1 MRILMKIKVAEWL
14 GGGCIVF
21 IEGGRLDLFTLSA
34 RVGEEKTAR
43 EREQNSCQIRPADKI
58 SELAVIR
65 REKMYLACNELN
77 CY

>member
-1 MRILMKIKVAEWL
+1 M
-14 GGGCIVF
+14 
-21 IEGGRLDLFTLSA
+21 IEGGCWREGWGSSGWYSLSA
-34 RVGEEKTAR
+34 MRGVGEEKNSQR
-43 EREQNSCQIRPADKI
+43 EREREREHNSCQIRPADKI

>member
-43 EREQNSCQIRPADKI
+43 ERRQHLQMRPADK
-58 SELAVIR
+58 R
-65 REKMYLACNELN
+65 
-77 CY
+77 